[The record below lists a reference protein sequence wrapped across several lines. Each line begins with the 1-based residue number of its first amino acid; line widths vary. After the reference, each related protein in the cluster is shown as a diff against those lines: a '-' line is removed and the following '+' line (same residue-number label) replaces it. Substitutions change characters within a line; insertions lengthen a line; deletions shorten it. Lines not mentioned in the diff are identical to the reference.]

1 MDDDVFYLFQLGMSI
16 LSHLAVGLGLP
27 STAFEAL
34 FHPHPLSSLR
44 MLHYPAPEIPPA
56 ETESSQSQD
65 DVIYSGHTDSGC
77 VTLLTTFGVYSTAS
91 CVGSDVNCSGLTA
104 AFRTCWTQGRIWRAF
119 RAFPDTRVVSDTKQM
134 TKERK
139 KNEWEKGKMC
149 KEKKWKKEREKN
161 GQK

>member
-1 MDDDVFYLFQLGMSI
+1 MGI
-16 LSHLAVGLGLP
+16 LSHLAVGLGLS

-77 VTLLTTFGVYSTAS
+77 VTLLTTFGMYSTGFCMIGCKLLGKQPDLVHAGH
-91 CVGSDVNCSGLTA
+91 VGCFTRCGTSRMQVTRFRSGLYHA
-104 AFRTCWTQGRIWRAF
+104 VIHNYLLFI
-119 RAFPDTRVVSDTKQM
+119 TRQ
-134 TKERK
+134 
-139 KNEWEKGKMC
+139 
-149 KEKKWKKEREKN
+149 
-161 GQK
+161 